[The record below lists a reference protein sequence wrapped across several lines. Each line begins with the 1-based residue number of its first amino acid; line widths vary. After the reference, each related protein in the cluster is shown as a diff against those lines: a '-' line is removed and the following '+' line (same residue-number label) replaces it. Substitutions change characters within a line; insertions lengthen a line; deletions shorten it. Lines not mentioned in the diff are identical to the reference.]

1 MKIAIASDLHL
12 EFGDLDFDNTEAADV
27 LILSGDILVVDDLR
41 EHDATNIIGEGSRS
55 QRWHAFM
62 QRCSERFPHVIYVMG
77 NHEHYH
83 GNFSSSKQKLEKFFD
98 YLPNVHVLERDVL
111 HIGDVTFVGGTL
123 WTDMNNGDALTMY
136 HMTTMMNDFRV
147 IWYEGKG
154 RKFKPQDAFEEHI
167 KTRQYIS
174 HVVQGWPDEK
184 FVVCGHH
191 APSHLSCHP
200 RYGNDQ
206 IMNGGYYSDLN
217 EFILDRPQIKLWT
230 HGHTHHPFDYMI
242 GSTRIVCNPRGYV
255 GHEPEADTWQLK
267 TVEI

>member
-12 EFGDLDFDNTEAADV
+12 EFGDLDFDNPEGAEV
-27 LILSGDILVVDDLR
+27 LILSGDILVVEDLR
-41 EHDATNIIGEGSRS
+41 EHDANNIMGEGTKS

-62 QRCSERFPHVIYVMG
+62 QRCSERFPHVIFVLG

-83 GNFSSSKQKLEKFFD
+83 GNFSSSKTKLEQRFG
-98 YLPNVHVLERDVL
+98 YLTNLHVLERDVVK
-111 HIGDVTFVGGTL
+111 INDVTFVGGTL

-147 IWYEGKG
+147 IWNEGKG
-154 RKFKPQDAFEEHI
+154 RKFRPQDAFEEHHLM
-167 KTRQYIS
+167 KQYIS
-174 HVVQGWPDEK
+174 TVVEGRPTEK

-191 APSHLSCHP
+191 APSHLSIHP
-200 RYGNDQ
+200 RYGDDQ
-206 IMNGGYYSDLN
+206 IMNGGYYSDMS
-217 EFILDRPQIKLWT
+217 EFILDRPQVKLWT

-242 GSTRIVCNPRGYV
+242 GSTRIVCNPRGYI
-255 GHEPEADTWQLK
+255 GHEPEADSWQLK